1 MAYALGLDF
10 GTSFVRAL
18 LLDCESG
25 EEVVSC
31 EEGYPS
37 GIDGVIVDAQDGYL
51 ARQNPKDYLIALESA
66 VRRCMA
72 ESALSPESIIGIG
85 VDATASTILSVD
97 RHMRPLSED
106 SRFSGNINALAWLW
120 KDHTALNEAE
130 EITRAAE
137 RMRPVYLS
145 KIGGFYSPEW
155 FFSKL
160 LSLCRNDRKVFD
172 AAAGF
177 IELADYIPARLC
189 GKRSP
194 SEAVRSIC
202 AAGHKALFSRE
213 WGGLPDES
221 FLASLDPGFLG
232 LRNRLYYDAFPA
244 GVRAGVLC
252 AEWAEKLRIREG
264 VPVSVG
270 AIDAHVGAVGAG
282 IKPGVL
288 VSIMGTSGCDMML
301 FPSDKD
307 LDDIPGICGV
317 VPDSVVPGFLGIE
330 AGQAAVGDIF
340 YWFLQRFLPGEK
352 KERYQHYMDLAA
364 SIPPG
369 GTGLLALDWHNGNR
383 SVLMDPKLTGM
394 VVGLTLSTRPE
405 ELFRAFMEA
414 TGFGCRM
421 IIERLEEYGVAAD
434 RIIVCGGLAEKN
446 PLLMQIYADITGRD
460 LWVSDS
466 AQACALGAAI
476 FGAVAAGKR
485 AGGFDTVLE
494 AQELACSFKPV
505 IYSPIPRHKEIY
517 NRLFF
522 LYRLL
527 HNAFGTGD
535 QPSLRHVMKELLTM
549 KERDERF

>member
-10 GTSFVRAL
+10 GTSCVRAL

-25 EEVVSC
+25 EELVSC
-31 EEGYPS
+31 EQGYPS

-66 VRRCMA
+66 VRRCMT

-97 RHMRPLSED
+97 RQMRPLSED
-106 SRFSGNINALAWLW
+106 PYFSGNINALAWLW

-137 RMRPVYLS
+137 RIRPVYLS

-160 LSLCRNDRKVFD
+160 LFLCRNDRKVFD

-221 FLASLDPGFLG
+221 FLSSLDPGFLG
-232 LRNRLYYDAFPA
+232 LRDRLYYDALPA
-244 GVRAGVLC
+244 GVRAGALC

-301 FPSDKD
+301 FPSETVARDFKGI
-307 LDDIPGICGV
+307 IPAN
-317 VPDSVVPGFLGIE
+317 SGF
-330 AGQAAVGDIF
+330 
-340 YWFLQRFLPGEK
+340 K
-352 KERYQHYMDLAA
+352 
-364 SIPPG
+364 
-369 GTGLLALDWHNGNR
+369 
-383 SVLMDPKLTGM
+383 
-394 VVGLTLSTRPE
+394 
-405 ELFRAFMEA
+405 
-414 TGFGCRM
+414 
-421 IIERLEEYGVAAD
+421 YG
-434 RIIVCGGLAEKN
+434 
-446 PLLMQIYADITGRD
+446 
-460 LWVSDS
+460 
-466 AQACALGAAI
+466 
-476 FGAVAAGKR
+476 
-485 AGGFDTVLE
+485 
-494 AQELACSFKPV
+494 
-505 IYSPIPRHKEIY
+505 
-517 NRLFF
+517 
-522 LYRLL
+522 
-527 HNAFGTGD
+527 
-535 QPSLRHVMKELLTM
+535 PSR
-549 KERDERF
+549 